1 LEVIQV
7 DVLGVDIGGVII
19 DRVNDGTDT
28 SFFGDNYLATTPT
41 PGVFDALARLVNEK
55 FGEHAYVV
63 SKCGQRTQDRSVE
76 WLAHHRFSERTGIS
90 LDRVRFCRER
100 SGKAPIAAAL
110 GLTHFV
116 DDKLEVLSYLTT
128 VRNLYLY
135 RPQAKEVQRYQRYRH
150 LVREMHEWEA
160 IADSILLA
168 T

>member
-1 LEVIQV
+1 M

-41 PGVFDALARLVNEK
+41 PGVFDALARLASEK
-55 FGEHAYVV
+55 FGDHAYVV
-63 SKCGQRTQDRSVE
+63 SKCGQRTQDKSLE

-90 LDRVRFCRER
+90 LERVRFCRER
-100 SGKAPIAAAL
+100 SGKAPIAEEL

-128 VRNLYLY
+128 VPHLYLY
-135 RPQAKEVQRYQRYRH
+135 RPQAKEVQRYRRH
-150 LVREMHEWEA
+150 LHHVHQMQEWRT

-168 T
+168 A